1 MSPLTGFG
9 ILVRGGFYKH
19 VAARGALRTRSKAM
33 DTPNTASQSKQAIF
47 LDLSGRAKFCITGTD
62 RLRFLNGQITNDL
75 RKASETSAIEACI
88 LNAKGKTDAHIYV
101 SASGE
106 SFLVDAAADLRETLK
121 VRLERYVIADDV
133 QIEDVTDQFS
143 LFHALSQQSPTLEN
157 GRIVSMRRFAE
168 PGWDMWGDAAQ
179 HRVSL
184 QELSSQWAL
193 CDSDTAEVMRIEQ
206 GIPIWGRELTND
218 IIPIEANLEQRAIDY
233 QKGCYIGQEVISRI
247 KMSGQTNKR
256 LCGLISLDDLP
267 LQPGMKLA
275 APSVLVKEVGWIT
288 SSTGSK
294 RLGKEIALGYV
305 KRGFNSVGTK
315 LDVVTAGDSASKGS
329 QLIRVE
335 VVPLPFV

>member
-157 GRIVSMRRFAE
+157 GRIVSVRRFAE
-168 PGWDMWGDAAQ
+168 PGWDMWGDDAQ

-275 APSVLVKEVGWIT
+275 APSEPGKEVGWIT
-288 SSTGSK
+288 SATRNK